1 MIKSSEIFYKLMTF
15 IKLFFNGCDSISF
28 YKDKN
33 QNCKHRDFNDI
44 LCLNKLI
51 KSIIEALERTLCIRY
66 LR

>member
-1 MIKSSEIFYKLMTF
+1 MTF
-15 IKLFFNGCDSISF
+15 IKLFFNGCDSISL

-33 QNCKHRDFNDI
+33 QNCKHWDFNDI